1 MADTTFLDAIAN
13 THIRGAVASYISAH
27 PDAAP
32 VFASLISHLCP
43 PPPASSKKRKH
54 SPQPVVSTAAAA
66 AAAATAPLVFAPGIS
81 FSVPQRKK
89 LALALYADRVV
100 LLPANTTANAT
111 ADSDIISTVPTRDL
125 TGYMYLPTPA
135 RATKSYTMLLLP
147 RDPSPNK
154 ADAIVF
160 TVPESAGAF
169 TGPYAAAGTGD
180 DDKDESSA
188 GAVLVRVLS
197 DLGGVP
203 RLDDEQTFAV
213 EAHRGTKDGYLYF
226 STGGV
231 LFGFKKPV
239 WYVARDDIDSVSYS
253 SITRVTFNL
262 TIAVAGMND
271 EVEFG
276 MIDQAKFAEID
287 EYVRKWGLADR
298 SMAEERR
305 AKNELKHR
313 HAQDGQD
320 VDGGQLVK
328 AEQEWREI
336 DGNVDS
342 GPEGLA
348 PDDDDDDDDDEDDE
362 NFEVDEDDDD
372 GGSPSESSSDETGGG
387 GQDYDE
393 PD

>member
-1 MADTTFLDAIAN
+1 MADTSAFLDAIAD
-13 THIRGAVASYISAH
+13 TTVRGAVASYISAH

-32 VFASLISHLCP
+32 VFASLISHFCP
-43 PPPASSKKRKH
+43 PTTSKKRKH
-54 SPQPVVSTAAAA
+54 SPLPTAAAA
-66 AAAATAPLVFAPGIS
+66 TTPLVFAPGIS

-89 LALALYADRVV
+89 LTLALYADRIV
-100 LLPANTTANAT
+100 LLPASAT
-111 ADSDIISTVPTRDL
+111 ATATDSDDIIYTVPTRDV

-160 TVPESAGAF
+160 TVPDSAGAF
-169 TGPYAAAGTGD
+169 TGPYADGGGSAG
-180 DDKDESSA
+180 
-188 GAVLVRVLS
+188 GAVLLRVLA
-197 DLGGVP
+197 DLGIP

-226 STGGV
+226 STRGV

-239 WYVARDDIDSVSYS
+239 WYVDRDDIDAVSYS

-262 TIAVAGMND
+262 TIAVAGTDDD

-276 MIDQAKFAEID
+276 MVDQARFADID
-287 EYVRKWGLADR
+287 EYVRKWRLADR

-313 HAQDGQD
+313 HQDGHD
-320 VDGGQLVK
+320 GQLLK

-336 DGNVDS
+336 DGNVDD
-342 GPEGLA
+342 GPG
-348 PDDDDDDDDDEDDE
+348 PDDEDDDEDDEDDE
-362 NFEVDEDDDD
+362 NFEVDDDDDDD
-372 GGSPSESSSDETGGG
+372 GGSPSESSSDESGGG
-387 GQDYDE
+387 GGGRQQDYDE